1 MAETDRVGRRGG
13 GRRRRGRPGRTRQDP
28 AGAPGRPDGSQG
40 AEDPGL
46 RRGKLAPDAEGRA
59 TWARMR
65 PPARWPPRKAI
76 ATDILQTE
84 RETQLGAFHWPAAVV
99 CGPANARYGR
109 RGLPS
114 ARRRR
119 QSPFRREIDFL
130 IADYSVSLMALI
142 TLGIPPPPQ
151 ARSPSAPDDRRGH
164 ECLRRPSRACA
175 APGDTRPICGSL
187 LDLPRYA
194 ISGGRA
200 RGASATRPLPGAREN
215 GAWISSVVRSS

>member
-1 MAETDRVGRRGG
+1 MSDG
-13 GRRRRGRPGRTRQDP
+13 GRVRRVPLHSENNLALFPDSGSGGPNGRDGPGGAPRRRPAKAGATRQDP

-59 TWARMR
+59 IWARMR

-76 ATDILQTE
+76 ATDMLETE

-142 TLGIPPPPQ
+142 TLGIPPPLP
-151 ARSPSAPDDRRGH
+151 AFPFGS
-164 ECLRRPSRACA
+164 RRP
-175 APGDTRPICGSL
+175 TRPRVFASAVEGVCG
-187 LDLPRYA
+187 
-194 ISGGRA
+194 A
-200 RGASATRPLPGAREN
+200 RGQPPNMWLVA
-215 GAWISSVVRSS
+215 